1 MSSGAK
7 AGEAEEYLSEYHGI
21 MGWQRGI
28 TALERGYRIDTG
40 GLTGG
45 QEIMVP

>member
-28 TALERGYRIDTG
+28 TAPERGYRIDAG
-40 GLTGG
+40 GLTHAP
-45 QEIMVP
+45 EIMTP